1 MAKDYYQVLGVNKGA
16 SKDEIKKAFRKLAHQ
31 YHPDK
36 PGGNDAKFK
45 EVNEA
50 YQTLSDDSK
59 RAQYD
64 NFSSGGG
71 SAFGGAGGGGG
82 QNWGGFDFSG
92 FANAGQGGVEFDLGD
107 LFGDLFNGG
116 GGGRSRQKR
125 GRDISVDIEVS
136 FHDSIFGTERTI
148 LINKINLCES
158 CKGDGAEPG
167 SKLKKCTTCNGQ
179 GRVRETR
186 NAFIGSFSTVVECSV
201 CHGKGEVPEKACA
214 TCGGRGTIKQSE
226 EIKIVVPA
234 GINHGEMI
242 RMTGRGEAVARGV
255 PGDLYIKVHV
265 EAHKT
270 LHREGSDLAMDL
282 TIKLSEALLGAERE
296 IETLDG
302 KLTLVI
308 PEGVKYGEMLRVRG
322 KGVPKGSKRGDL
334 LVRVTFATPT
344 KLSKAARKLIEGLQQ
359 EGL

>member
-1 MAKDYYQVLGVNKGA
+1 MSKDYYQVLGVNKGA

-50 YQTLSDDSK
+50 YQVLSDDSK

-64 NFSSGGG
+64 RFGTADNFS
-71 SAFGGAGGGGG
+71 AGGGG

-107 LFGDLFNGG
+107 LFGDLFS
-116 GGGRSRQKR
+116 GGRGSSASRQKR
-125 GRDISVDIEVS
+125 GRDISVDIEIS
-136 FHDSIFGTERTI
+136 FKDSIFGTERTI
-148 LINKINLCES
+148 LINKVNLCQE

-167 SKLKKCTTCNGQ
+167 TKLKKCATCNGQ
-179 GRVRETR
+179 GRIRETR
-186 NAFIGSFSTVVECSV
+186 NAFIGTFSTVVECNV
-201 CHGKGEVPEKACA
+201 CHGKGEVPDKTCSK
-214 TCGGRGTIKQSE
+214 CGGKGTLKQSE

-234 GINHGEMI
+234 GINNGEMI
-242 RMTGRGEAVARGV
+242 RLTGRGEAVARGV
-255 PGDLYIKVHV
+255 NGDLYVKVHV
-265 EAHKT
+265 EPHKS
-270 LHREGSDLAMDL
+270 LRREGSDLLMDL
-282 TIKLSEALLGAERE
+282 PIKLSEALLGVEHK

-302 KLTLVI
+302 ELTLVI
-308 PEGVKYGEMLRVRG
+308 PEGVKYGELLRVRG
-322 KGVPKGSKRGDL
+322 KGVPKGGSKRGDL

-344 KLSKAARKLIEGLQQ
+344 KLSKTARKLIEELKK
-359 EGL
+359 EGI

>member
-1 MAKDYYQVLGVNKGA
+1 MKDYYQILGVNKGA
-16 SKDEIKKAFRKLAHQ
+16 SKEEIKKAFRKLAHQ

-50 YQTLSDDSK
+50 YQILSDDSK

-64 NFSSGGG
+64 QFGNTGNFAG
-71 SAFGGAGGGGG
+71 GGAGQGF
-82 QNWGGFDFSG
+82 GGFDFSG
-92 FANAGQGGVEFDLGD
+92 FTNGQGGMEFDLGEM
-107 LFGDLFNGG
+107 FGDLF
-116 GGGRSRQKR
+116 GGGRGGSASRQKR
-125 GRDISVDIEVS
+125 GRDISVDIEVT
-136 FHDSIFGTERTI
+136 FKESIFGTERAI
-148 LINKINLCES
+148 LINKINLCDN
-158 CKGDGAEPG
+158 CKGEGAEP
-167 SKLKKCTTCNGQ
+167 STKLKKCTTCNGQ

-186 NAFIGSFSTVVECSV
+186 NAFIGSFTTVVECSV

-214 TCGGRGTIKQSE
+214 KCGGKGTLKQSE

-255 PGDLYIKVHV
+255 AGDLYIKVHV
-265 EAHKT
+265 ESHRT
-270 LHREGSDLAMDL
+270 LHREGSDLLMDL
-282 TIKLSEALLGAERE
+282 TIKLSEALLGAERK

-302 KLTLVI
+302 QLTLII
-308 PEGVKYGEMLRVRG
+308 PEGVKYGERLRIKG

-334 LVRVTFATPT
+334 LVRVTFTTPT
-344 KLSKAARKLIEGLQQ
+344 KLSRSARKLIEELKR
-359 EGL
+359 EGI